1 MMMSRSKEKVD
12 CNLNESDGLHQ
23 PLGLGPELRPDDIPA
38 VLRHQHDVGQ
48 LIIVTHLSRL
58 SQNTK
63 KKLNILKHNLIPGP
77 APPKWGHP
85 RWMNSPQEAPPKFVV
100 E

>member
-1 MMMSRSKEKVD
+1 MMMSRSNEKIG

-48 LIIVTHLSRL
+48 LMTVTHVSRL
-58 SQNTK
+58 SQNTEK
-63 KKLNILKHNLIPGP
+63 RLNKLIHNLT
-77 APPKWGHP
+77 
-85 RWMNSPQEAPPKFVV
+85 
-100 E
+100 